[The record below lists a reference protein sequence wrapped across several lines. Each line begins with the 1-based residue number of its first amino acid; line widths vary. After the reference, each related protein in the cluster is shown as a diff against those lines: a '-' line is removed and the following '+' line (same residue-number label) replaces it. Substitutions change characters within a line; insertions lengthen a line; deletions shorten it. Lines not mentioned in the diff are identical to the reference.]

1 MESKEAF
8 RAQIEAQ
15 LKEWNER
22 LDELKGK
29 AEKAS
34 ADLKAEYDKDIK
46 LLTAKSKELQQQ
58 LKEFIATSDDAWK
71 ILRKGMEKAA
81 ADLKTAFSKARK
93 KFK

>member
-8 RAQIEAQ
+8 REKIEGQ
-15 LKEWNER
+15 LKEWGER

-34 ADLKAEYDKDIK
+34 TELKADYDKEIK
-46 LLTAKSKELQQQ
+46 ELSAKSKELQKQ

-81 ADLKTAFSKARK
+81 DDLKTAFAKAKK